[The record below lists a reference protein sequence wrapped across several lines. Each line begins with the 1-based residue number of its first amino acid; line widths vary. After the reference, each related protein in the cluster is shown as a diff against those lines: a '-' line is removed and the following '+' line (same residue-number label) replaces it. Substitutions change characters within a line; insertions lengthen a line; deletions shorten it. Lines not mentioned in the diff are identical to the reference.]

1 MGRLGEAYG
10 EALSA
15 QRAIIRAATTSWDGR
30 EMGTEGDS
38 FFVVFSSARPGAAL
52 QGSGEQ
58 ACPCG
63 ELDRDGAAIG
73 RCRCAASEGR
83 TLTIPSS
90 AEPGV
95 VSRWAMRA
103 AGHRLPGSA
112 WRRAAIFATRL
123 PTISAGLRAFSP
135 RFPLTQRHAVYLHN
149 LEADLRPIRRDWVGQ
164 SSLQVPGS
172 RSPRG
177 SIRPQDGH
185 IVLALTRDM
194 RHERAL
200 EARTIVR
207 IHAARL
213 PGRSRRCEQRGL
225 VQART

>member
-83 TLTIPSS
+83 TLTIRHRQNLASSAVGPCAQPDTDYPVRRGGGRPSS
-90 AEPGV
+90 RPDCRPYRRFGARLSRAPDVAGCVAIPSYSPADSESAGFLCIAAYVENSLICRRPGD
-95 VSRWAMRA
+95 A
-103 AGHRLPGSA
+103 L
-112 WRRAAIFATRL
+112 
-123 PTISAGLRAFSP
+123 ISASPTPSTPLRLFMHGVRTVRCRGGL
-135 RFPLTQRHAVYLHN
+135 
-149 LEADLRPIRRDWVGQ
+149 ADQPVACRRG
-164 SSLQVPGS
+164 G
-172 RSPRG
+172 
-177 SIRPQDGH
+177 
-185 IVLALTRDM
+185 
-194 RHERAL
+194 
-200 EARTIVR
+200 
-207 IHAARL
+207 
-213 PGRSRRCEQRGL
+213 
-225 VQART
+225 